1 MKKWKEKIFSFG
13 KREKTWLKPFPTLVT
28 LNNHFPNTL
37 LSRIHVR
44 GIMKADKHNTPP
56 QTLSFLHLLPYK
68 NGENGLITLLKTP
81 ISTTSTLH
89 SQHFSLSLSLSLYMA
104 NLATLFTV
112 LLSLLCY
119 SQTGF
124 GLVQW
129 PGGTSTRFYDF
140 KVHLYLFSVF
150 FSCVNLTQFANEVL
164 MVFRYK
170 PWELPSSVTPRKL
183 SQSMACFQ
191 VQ

>member
-1 MKKWKEKIFSFG
+1 M
-13 KREKTWLKPFPTLVT
+13 VT

-89 SQHFSLSLSLSLYMA
+89 SQHFSLSLSLSLSIWPTLPLCLQYYSA
-104 NLATLFTV
+104 YCAILKLGLAWCNGLEEHQLGSMISRFISIF
-112 LLSLLCY
+112 SLYFLA
-119 SQTGF
+119 
-124 GLVQW
+124 V
-129 PGGTSTRFYDF
+129 
-140 KVHLYLFSVF
+140 
-150 FSCVNLTQFANEVL
+150 
-164 MVFRYK
+164 
-170 PWELPSSVTPRKL
+170 
-183 SQSMACFQ
+183 
-191 VQ
+191 